1 MTNPANS
8 GGEYGQGWDVK
19 EASKKLKIEVLVPTL
34 LLMKSHY
41 PMTIELNTS
50 QVVTRNERE
59 MEFDMIGYDPSMVNA
74 LRRSALK
81 SFLVEVAPSHVLT
94 FILSLKIAVV

>member
-1 MTNPANS
+1 MIQVTNTANS
-8 GGEYGQGWDVK
+8 GGEYSQGWDVK

-34 LLMKSHY
+34 LLMKSHNLI
-41 PMTIELNTS
+41 TIQLNAS

-81 SFLVEVAPSHVLT
+81 PFLIEVALSHM
-94 FILSLKIAVV
+94 

>member
-1 MTNPANS
+1 MIQVTNTANS
-8 GGEYGQGWDVK
+8 GGEYSQGWDVK

-34 LLMKSHY
+34 LLMKSHNH
-41 PMTIELNTS
+41 MTIELNAS

-81 SFLVEVAPSHVLT
+81 PFLVEVALVT
-94 FILSLKIAVV
+94 CKILFSP